1 MVIALASR
9 SKEKWAKPDY
19 GEVASGPLARRGS
32 SPFPG
37 AINILLD
44 KHPASRLLGLSKDF
58 ALLVIANV
66 LETCF

>member
-9 SKEKWAKPDY
+9 SQQKWANPKN
-19 GEVASGPLARRGS
+19 GKIASGLRARRGS
-32 SPFPG
+32 NPFPG

>member
-1 MVIALASR
+1 
-9 SKEKWAKPDY
+9 
-19 GEVASGPLARRGS
+19 
-32 SPFPG
+32 
-37 AINILLD
+37 LD